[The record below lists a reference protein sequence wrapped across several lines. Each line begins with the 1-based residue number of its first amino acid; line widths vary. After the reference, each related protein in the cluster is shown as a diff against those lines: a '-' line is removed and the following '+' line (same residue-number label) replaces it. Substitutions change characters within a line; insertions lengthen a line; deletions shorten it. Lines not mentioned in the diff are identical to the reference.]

1 MTSSLSRTSSLS
13 GSAARGSII
22 VLLSQAV
29 RIATQFASI
38 FVLARLLDPT
48 DYGYLAMVMS
58 IIGVA
63 ELLRDFGLSAAAVQS
78 RDLSGQQQSNLF
90 WLNAMI
96 GLGASLLVACAS
108 PAIAALYGES
118 ELVPIT
124 LALAPIFFLNGIST
138 QFRAHINRGM
148 RFFRLS
154 LTDVVPQVVAF
165 GAAIAVAIFTESYVA
180 LVVQQISIAIVGL
193 GLAIALS
200 DWFPGWPKRG
210 ASVHGHVRFGVNLLF
225 TNLLTYGTNNS
236 QMVMVGA
243 VWGPSQLGYFSRAY
257 QLMALPLT
265 QVMAPMTK
273 VALPVLSKVQDEPK
287 RYTDIVG
294 RAQLL
299 SLYITAPLFL
309 LCFAMAEPM
318 IVVALGDQ
326 WMASAPIFAL
336 LALGGAFRS
345 MSQLAYWMF
354 LSSGSTRKQFV
365 FNAWALPTI
374 VILMAAGLPWGGLG
388 VAAGHTVG
396 YALYLPASM
405 LVAARAAGVPR
416 RPLSI
421 AAARVFGLLGTGVV
435 GVGYAS
441 TFIPVLPALQILI
454 GVAGAGMWAFGITM
468 ATSAGRSDL
477 RVLRA
482 FATAAR

>member
-1 MTSSLSRTSSLS
+1 MTEKTMTSSLS
-13 GSAARGSII
+13 GYAARGSII
-22 VLLSQAV
+22 VMLSQAL

-38 FVLARLLDPT
+38 FLLARLLDPK

-58 IIGVA
+58 VIGVA

-96 GLGASLLVACAS
+96 GLGASLAVACAS
-108 PAIAALYGES
+108 PAIAALYGEP

-124 LALAPIFFLNGIST
+124 LALAPIFFLNGLST

-148 RFFRLS
+148 HFFRLS
-154 LTDVVPQVVAF
+154 FTDVVPQIFAF
-165 GAAIAVAIFTESYVA
+165 GAAVTVATFTGSYVA
-180 LVVQQISIAIVGL
+180 LIVQQISIAVVGL

-210 ASVHGHVRFGVNLLF
+210 TSVHGHVRFGANLFF
-225 TNLLTYGTNNS
+225 TNLLTYGTNNFP
-236 QMVMVGA
+236 MIMVGA

-287 RYTDIVG
+287 RYTDIIG

-299 SLYITAPLFL
+299 GLYITTPVFL
-309 LCFAMAEPM
+309 LCSTMAEPM
-318 IVVALGDQ
+318 IKVALGDQ

-354 LSSGSTRKQFV
+354 LSSDSTRQQFV
-365 FNAWALPTI
+365 FNAWALPAI
-374 VILMAAGLPWGGLG
+374 VVLMAAGLPWGGLG

-405 LVAARAAGVPR
+405 LVASRAAGVPR
-416 RPLSI
+416 RPLTTT
-421 AAARVFGLLGTGVV
+421 AARVFGLLGSGVA

-441 TFIPVLPALQILI
+441 TFVPVLPVLQILI
-454 GVAGAGMWAFGITM
+454 GVLGAGAWAFGITM
-468 ATSAGRSDL
+468 ATPTGRRDL
-477 RVLRA
+477 MVLRA
-482 FATAAR
+482 FASAAK